1 MRKAVVFTFTS
12 TLYPNA
18 WLLTL
23 CIQRIPDRYLSRKTK
38 RWLLRPIG
46 WKHSLD
52 DYEMFVSLIPPALQF
67 AQWCLQA
74 LTSSSSRYFSLLH
87 FNLWLRGLFFFF
99 LIQLIYDYL
108 RNPTLPQ
115 IFVSKISLGNPHN
128 RRPCAIPP
136 CIPQWVPWAPPSL
149 REDVNIQYLK

>member
-1 MRKAVVFTFTS
+1 MKITLERILGRGMRKAVVFTFTS

-67 AQWCLQA
+67 AQPVPSHCHHTSFTSCHLADMCLFVHYTFPSRFCHVLVSC
-74 LTSSSSRYFSLLH
+74 LTWWVTRPSYITCMSMYEFHILVTC
-87 FNLWLRGLFFFF
+87 
-99 LIQLIYDYL
+99 
-108 RNPTLPQ
+108 P
-115 IFVSKISLGNPHN
+115 LGNS
-128 RRPCAIPP
+128 
-136 CIPQWVPWAPPSL
+136 SL
-149 REDVNIQYLK
+149 IDQHVLDM